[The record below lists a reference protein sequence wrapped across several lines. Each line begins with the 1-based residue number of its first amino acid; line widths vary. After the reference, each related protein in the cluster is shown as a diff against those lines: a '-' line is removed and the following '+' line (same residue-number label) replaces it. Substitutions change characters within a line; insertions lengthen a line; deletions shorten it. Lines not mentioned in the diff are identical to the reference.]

1 MFKRRRDAFLQAI
14 GSGVALIPSA
24 PVAHRTAD
32 QDYAYRQ
39 DSDFYY
45 LTGFNEPSS
54 LLLLAP
60 NHPEHQVVLF
70 VQPRDKE
77 KEIWNGRRS
86 GTEGA
91 LRDYGVD
98 AAYLISEIDEV
109 VPRFLDN
116 QSTLYFRLGG
126 SSEWD
131 ERVIDWVKA
140 YRSKTRLGIK
150 GPTTLCDP
158 AEILHEMRL
167 IKSEDELEIMR
178 RSAMIAA
185 AAHCEAMK
193 AVKPGMFEYELQA
206 ILDYTFRRRGASGPS
221 YSSIVGGGV
230 NACILHYVEN
240 NAPLQDGDMVLIDAG
255 ADLGYYAS
263 DITRSFP
270 VNGCFTPA
278 QKALYE
284 VVLEANKEA
293 IAMIKPGVRYQ
304 EMHEKAVQIL
314 TKGLVRL
321 GILHGEVDELIASE
335 AYKPFFMHKTGHWLG
350 LDVHD
355 VGQYKVNGEWRPLEP
370 GMVLTIEPG
379 LYVAAESAGV
389 PSEYWNIG
397 IRIED
402 DVVVTA
408 TGHEVLTSGV
418 PKEVNAIEAL
428 MQQPVNA

>member
-1 MFKRRRDAFLQAI
+1 MFKRRRDAFMQAI
-14 GSGVALIPSA
+14 ETGVALIPSA

-32 QDYAYRQ
+32 QDYDYRQ

-54 LLLLAP
+54 FLLLAP
-60 NHPEHQVVLF
+60 AHPEHQVILF

-98 AAYLISEIDEV
+98 AAYLISEIDEI
-109 VPRFLDN
+109 VPRYLDN
-116 QSTLYFRLGG
+116 QDTLYFRLGCAA
-126 SSEWD
+126 EWD
-131 ERVIDWVKA
+131 ERVIGWMKA
-140 YRSKTRLGIK
+140 YRSKTRNGIK
-150 GPTTLCDP
+150 GPTTISDP

-167 IKSEDELEIMR
+167 IKSEDEIKLMR
-178 RSAMIAA
+178 RSAEIAA
-185 AAHCEAMK
+185 EAHCEAMK
-193 AVKPGMFEYELQA
+193 ATRPGIFEYELQA
-206 ILDYTFRRRGASGPS
+206 ILDYTFRRRGAAGPS

-263 DITRSFP
+263 DITRTFP
-270 VNGCFTPA
+270 VSGRFNPA

-284 VVLEANKEA
+284 VVLEAQTEA
-293 IAMIKPGVRYQ
+293 IALVRPGICFQDLHHKTV
-304 EMHEKAVQIL
+304 EVL

-321 GILHGEVDELIASE
+321 GFLKGEVDALIAAE
-335 AYKPFFMHKTGHWLG
+335 AYKPFFMHKTSHWLG

-355 VGQYKVNGEWRPLEP
+355 VGRYKVDGEWRRLEP

-379 LYVAAESAGV
+379 LYVTAESEGV
-389 PSEYWNIG
+389 PREYWNIG

-402 DVVVTA
+402 DVLVTA
-408 TGHEVLTSGV
+408 EGHEVLTAGV
-418 PKEVNAIEAL
+418 PKDVAAIEAL
-428 MQQPVNA
+428 MQRS